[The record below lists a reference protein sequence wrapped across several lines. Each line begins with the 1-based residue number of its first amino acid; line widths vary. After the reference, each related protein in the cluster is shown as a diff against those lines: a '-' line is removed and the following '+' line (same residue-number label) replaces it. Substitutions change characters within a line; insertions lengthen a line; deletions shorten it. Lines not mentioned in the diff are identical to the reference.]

1 MTIRS
6 HGSGNGSSEKR
17 AGKSATCAT
26 FARFFEPDFANP
38 VARAVSQ
45 AHRKERGCA
54 RNVAKDL
61 LIGGVVELAMEAR
74 ATVGLYRNMTAPGN
88 LLDSVPIVSL
98 GAQTGS

>member
-1 MTIRS
+1 VTIRS

-54 RNVAKDL
+54 RNVAEKFP
-61 LIGGVVELAMEAR
+61 IRGVVELAVERR
-74 ATVGLYRNMTAPGN
+74 APVGLDRNMTAPGN